1 MRHFDYARPTSLAE
15 AVRTLRSLGEGA
27 RPLGGGTDL
36 LVQVKEGHLRPAALV
51 SLAGIA
57 ELDGVGLAG
66 DGSLRVGARA
76 TMQEVADHAAVR
88 ERFSALADG
97 AAVVGSYQTRNAA
110 AAAGAAPAHPR
121 TAATIGGNV
130 CNAAPSADTSPPLV
144 ALSAR
149 AQIAGVGGEREI
161 AVEELW
167 SGPGRTT
174 LEPGEI
180 VTAFV
185 VPTPPPGSGS
195 HYERHT
201 PRKVMDIAVVG
212 VSTQLTIDGGVV
224 AAARI
229 ALGAV
234 APTVIRAVR
243 AERSLIGR
251 AVSGEVAAEAGRIAA
266 SEATPIDDVRG
277 TVAFRRYLVEKM
289 TSASVLRSAERAL
302 G

>member
-97 AAVVGSYQTRNAA
+97 AAVVGSYQTRN
-110 AAAGAAPAHPR
+110 
-121 TAATIGGNV
+121 AATIGGNV

>member
-66 DGSLRVGARA
+66 DGSLWVGARA

-97 AAVVGSYQTRNAA
+97 AAVVGSYQTRN
-110 AAAGAAPAHPR
+110 
-121 TAATIGGNV
+121 AATIGGNV

>member
-1 MRHFDYARPTSLAE
+1 MRHFDYARPATLAE
-15 AVRTLRSLGEGA
+15 AVASLRQLGEGA

-51 SLAGIA
+51 SLAAIPELGGIRV
-57 ELDGVGLAG
+57 LP

-76 TMQEVADHAAVR
+76 TMQEIADHEAVR
-88 ERFSALADG
+88 ERFPGLADG
-97 AAVVGSYQTRNAA
+97 AAVVGSYQTRN
-110 AAAGAAPAHPR
+110 
-121 TAATIGGNV
+121 AATIGGNV

-144 ALSAR
+144 ALGAR
-149 AQIAGVGGEREI
+149 AQIAGPGGESEVAI
-161 AVEELW
+161 DELW
-167 SGPGRTT
+167 AGPGQTT

-185 VPTPPPGSGS
+185 VPAPPAGAGS

-212 VSTQLTIDGGVV
+212 VASYLELAGGVV
-224 AAARI
+224 AKARI

-234 APTVIRAVR
+234 APTVIRAER
-243 AERSLIGR
+243 AERALVGR
-251 AVSGEVAAEAGRIAA
+251 ELTESSAAEAGRLAA
-266 SEATPIDDVRG
+266 TEATPIDDVRG
-277 TVAFRRYLVEKM
+277 SVAFRRYLVETM
-289 TSASVLRSAERAL
+289 TSASVRRSAERAR

>member
-97 AAVVGSYQTRNAA
+97 AAVVGSYQTRN
-110 AAAGAAPAHPR
+110 
-121 TAATIGGNV
+121 AATIGGNV

-234 APTVIRAVR
+234 APTVVRAVR

>member
-1 MRHFDYARPTSLAE
+1 MRHFDYARPASVAE
-15 AVRTLRSLGEGA
+15 AVTALRDLGEGA

-36 LVQVKEGHLRPAALV
+36 LVQVKEGQLRPAALI

-57 ELDGVGLAG
+57 GLADIG
-66 DGSLRVGARA
+66 LDADGSLRVGARA
-76 TMQEVADHAAVR
+76 TMQEIADHAAVR

-97 AAVVGSYQTRNAA
+97 AAVVGSYQTRS
-110 AAAGAAPAHPR
+110 
-121 TAATIGGNV
+121 AATIGGNV

-144 ALSAR
+144 ALAAR
-149 AQIAGVGGEREI
+149 AQITGAGGEREV

-185 VPTPPPGSGS
+185 VAAPPPGSGS

-212 VSTQLTIDGGVV
+212 VSTHLTIDGGLVTE
-224 AAARI
+224 ARI

-243 AERSLIGR
+243 AERALAGR
-251 AVSGEVAAEAGRIAA
+251 AVTAEVAAEAGRIAA
-266 SEATPIDDVRG
+266 TEATPIDDVRG
-277 TVAFRRYLVEKM
+277 SVAFRRYLVETM
-289 TSASVLRSAERAL
+289 TGASVLRSAERAL